1 MQINVYLSLQV
12 KIGKNVATTKE
23 QNSKDWEINAGK
35 KSIGKI
41 IPTNID
47 FEKSGLGN
55 RRIPPIKPTKID
67 TYAFFSLNV
76 LE

>member
-1 MQINVYLSLQV
+1 MVYLSFQV
-12 KIGKNVATTKE
+12 KMGKNVAIIKE
-23 QNSKDWEINAGK
+23 QNSKDWETNTGK
-35 KSIGKI
+35 KSIGI
-41 IPTNID
+41 IMPIRID

-55 RRIPPIKPTKID
+55 KRSPPIKPTKID